1 MQNEENPFQRR
12 VQGPREGETRI
23 PSGCAICGIFSRSGK
38 PINGDESIRSMI
50 PMHDRSNGLGGG
62 FAGYGIYPQY
72 KDYYAFHVFYD
83 DTTSKELCE
92 EFLDRHYDIASASKI
107 PVRPI
112 PQIKD
117 GPLIWRYFVIPQ
129 PTELNKSQLDE
140 KEFVARTVLHINA
153 KVQGAYVFSSG
164 KNMGVFK
171 GVGYPEDIG
180 RYFRLEEYEGTC
192 WTAHGRY
199 PTNTP
204 GWWGGAH
211 PFALLDTTVV
221 HNGEISSYDANRRC
235 MEMFGYDCTLL
246 TDTEVIAYM
255 LDYLTRRQG
264 LTLKETAS
272 VIAAPF
278 WTTIDHKPEAEKK
291 RLTLLR
297 NLYSSMLITGPFSI
311 LVGFENGMMALNDRL
326 KLRSMVVGEKGDRV
340 YVASEECAIRTLS
353 PELDKFWSPKG
364 GEAVIFTREEVL

>member
-140 KEFVARTVLHINA
+140 KEFVARTVLHINEGTGGLRFF
-153 KVQGAYVFSSG
+153 KREKYGCVQRCWVSGGYRKVFSPG
-164 KNMGVFK
+164 GV
-171 GVGYPEDIG
+171 
-180 RYFRLEEYEGTC
+180 
-192 WTAHGRY
+192 
-199 PTNTP
+199 
-204 GWWGGAH
+204 
-211 PFALLDTTVV
+211 
-221 HNGEISSYDANRRC
+221 
-235 MEMFGYDCTLL
+235 
-246 TDTEVIAYM
+246 
-255 LDYLTRRQG
+255 
-264 LTLKETAS
+264 
-272 VIAAPF
+272 
-278 WTTIDHKPEAEKK
+278 
-291 RLTLLR
+291 
-297 NLYSSMLITGPFSI
+297 
-311 LVGFENGMMALNDRL
+311 
-326 KLRSMVVGEKGDRV
+326 
-340 YVASEECAIRTLS
+340 
-353 PELDKFWSPKG
+353 
-364 GEAVIFTREEVL
+364 